1 MSPRYAR
8 RMSGVATGWLPLVF
22 TTLGGG
28 AVGSLIASYGSQ
40 ARERRAARCEAMA
53 FLQRFEIARGRKPAI
68 AGNDFDDNDLAELE
82 TRCLLAG
89 MPRYLVDLYK
99 QVNESCRY
107 RGYAKAGPPLIAEL
121 VTDPAIDEMEDLVRY
136 ELISRTAGLLASAV
150 WHPWLTAPSRRW
162 RARRLRRILFRTDH
176 SARWMQR
183 HHRRLLHD
191 WESDLLKMRRERPWP
206 RSMAQPEGGPT
217 PDALSP
223 PSSQPPVSGQPH

>member
-1 MSPRYAR
+1 
-8 RMSGVATGWLPLVF
+8 MSGAVTGWLPLVF

-40 ARERRAARCEAMA
+40 ARERRAARSEAMA
-53 FLQRFEIARGRKPAI
+53 FLQRFEIARGRKPATD
-68 AGNDFDDNDLAELE
+68 NDFDDSDLAELE

-99 QVNESCRY
+99 QVNESGRY
-107 RGYAKAGPPLIAEL
+107 RGYVKVKSSPIAEL
-121 VTDPAIDEMEDLVRY
+121 IADPAIDEMAAVVRS

-162 RARRLRRILFRTDH
+162 RAQRLRRILFRTDP
-176 SARWMQR
+176 SAAWMQQN
-183 HHRRLLHD
+183 HRRVLRE
-191 WESDLLKMRRERPWP
+191 WESSLLKMRRERPWP

-223 PSSQPPVSGQPH
+223 HSSQSPVTDQPH